1 MGMDGVKIADLKEG
15 MICDGTY
22 ILKERIMKKTQA
34 GKHYIDII
42 FVDKSGS
49 VGAKKWDANE
59 ADMNKLIPNELYLV
73 NVRVQMWQNKVQL
86 NLNSFR
92 KAENAAERIE
102 DFTPSAPFS
111 PKVMMEVVESFIE
124 KIKNEDMKKLVS
136 SIYEDNRE
144 KLEYYPAAKALHH
157 AVRSGYLYHISTMLK
172 TAEKLSQVYENL
184 DTDLLY
190 TGVLLHDVMKLE
202 ELDSNKLG
210 IADYSIKG
218 QLLGHIEMGIV
229 LVDQK
234 QQEFG
239 LDENICLLIKHMI
252 LSHHNIPEYGSPKPP
267 MFLEAELLH
276 YIDLIDAR
284 VYDFEKHY
292 EEVNPGEVTEK
303 IWSLDRRIYRPDYK

>member
-1 MGMDGVKIADLKEG
+1 MGMDGVRIADLKEG

-22 ILKERIMKKTQA
+22 ILKEAIMKKTQA
-34 GKHYIDII
+34 GKFYIDII
-42 FVDKSGS
+42 FVDKSGA
-49 VGAKKWDANE
+49 VGAKKWDASDE
-59 ADMNKLIPNELYLV
+59 DMKKLIPNELYLV

-86 NLNSFR
+86 NLNSIR
-92 KAENAAERIE
+92 KADNAEERIE
-102 DFTPSAPFS
+102 EFTPSAPFS
-111 PKVMMEVVESFIE
+111 PKVMMDVVESFIE
-124 KIKNEDMKKLVS
+124 KIGNKDMKKLVS
-136 SIYEDNRE
+136 SIYEDYRE

-172 TAEKLSQVYENL
+172 SAEKISQVYENL

-202 ELDSNKLG
+202 ELNSNKLG

-229 LVDQK
+229 LVDRK
-234 QQEFG
+234 QQQFG
-239 LDENICLLIKHMI
+239 LDENTCLLIKHMI